1 VSFLYAI
8 SPDGKAVAVWVGFD
22 VYVDAY
28 DGSSQT
34 LICRGCGTAGE
45 ENRGVTPPLLSWSP
59 DQKFLYVHS
68 TGKQRTY
75 AVPLRPGQA
84 LPPLSEKGLV
94 RLSDAANFPGT
105 KAFPEPRASGGPDPS
120 VYAYPRVTTHRNIYR
135 IPVP

>member
-1 VSFLYAI
+1 MVDA
-8 SPDGKAVAVWVGFD
+8 D

-34 LICRGCGTAGE
+34 LICKGCGTAGE
-45 ENRGVTPPLLSWSP
+45 ENRGVTPTLLSWSS

-68 TGKQRTY
+68 TRSRQTY
-75 AVPLRPGQA
+75 AIPLRPGQLLPA
-84 LPPLSEKGLV
+84 LPPGGLA
-94 RLSDAANFPGT
+94 RLIDAANLPGAKT
-105 KAFPEPRASGGPDPS
+105 FPEPRASGGSDPS